1 MKPRMKLSTKIALLG
16 TAFLI
21 LLSQISA
28 FLSIKVSQQRV
39 AERLLVDEWKIL
51 SNDTFQLQNDFQ
63 KLQQIAPSQE
73 DFDILL
79 KQLYQK
85 KPYRKYT
92 VLCRNG
98 QELVN
103 QTPYCLD
110 FEKARRFSG
119 GSSEPF
125 SSDPN
130 VTYLETFQG
139 RKLLFLHSFP
149 SAGYINNTALVE
161 EPFSLLRFVDVTDIY
176 QEGKSLLF
184 WSLLP
189 AALLSLLLAMLLS
202 FLVNRML
209 RPLYLLKHAAEQI
222 AKGQYQM
229 RVECSSKNEVAQ
241 IADSFNYMAQQVE
254 QQITALQ
261 QLNEKQTR
269 LLGALSHEL
278 KTPMTSIQGYA
289 QLLQRVVL
297 PEKQRQQSL
306 RFIEEECRHLS
317 RLSEKMLQLVELSK
331 ENTIERQPLL
341 PSWLFAR
348 VSSCAQPLLDS
359 KKLRLKICLKNDR
372 PILGDPDLLLSL
384 LSNLIHNSCKA
395 SPANGVITLAETD
408 LGLFVKDQ
416 GPGIPPDEQNRI
428 LEPFYRIDK
437 ARSRKEGGAGLG
449 LALCH
454 QIARLHGGTLL
465 IQNNAD
471 RGCCIGILWK
481 KTGPQPFG

>member
-21 LLSQISA
+21 FLSQISA
-28 FLSIKVSQQRV
+28 FLSIKASQQRV
-39 AERLLVDEWKIL
+39 VERLLRDEWKIL
-51 SNDTFQLQNDFQ
+51 SNDTSQLQNDFGE
-63 KLQQIAPSQE
+63 LQQIAPSQE
-73 DFDILL
+73 DFGILL

-85 KPYRKYT
+85 KIYRKYT
-92 VLCRNG
+92 VLYRNG
-98 QELVN
+98 RELIN
-103 QTPYCLD
+103 QTPYSFN
-110 FEKARRFSG
+110 FEKANRFSG
-119 GSSEPF
+119 GSKKPF
-125 SSDPN
+125 SYDPN

-139 RKLLFLHSFP
+139 RKLLFLHSFL
-149 SAGYINNTALVE
+149 SSSYVNNTALLE

-176 QEGKSLLF
+176 QEGQSLLL

-209 RPLYLLKHAAEQI
+209 RPLYRLKHTAEQI

-229 RVECSSKNEVAQ
+229 RVECSAQNEVAQ
-241 IADSFNYMAQQVE
+241 IADSFNHMAQQVE

-278 KTPMTSIQGYA
+278 KTPMTGIQGYA
-289 QLLQRVVL
+289 QLLQRVAL

-306 RFIEEECRHLS
+306 LPS
-317 RLSEKMLQLVELSK
+317 RL
-331 ENTIERQPLL
+331 
-341 PSWLFAR
+341 FAQA
-348 VSSCAQPLLDS
+348 SSCAEPLLAS

-395 SPANGVITLAETD
+395 SPAQGVITLIETD

-416 GPGIPPDEQNRI
+416 GPGIPPDEQDRI

-465 IQNNAD
+465 IKNNPD
-471 RGCCIGILWK
+471 KGCCIGILWRK
-481 KTGPQPFG
+481 P

>member
-16 TAFLI
+16 TTFLI
-21 LLSQISA
+21 FLSQISA
-28 FLSIKVSQQRV
+28 FLSIKASQQRV
-39 AERLLVDEWKIL
+39 VERLLRDEWKIL
-51 SNDTFQLQNDFQ
+51 SNDTSQLQNDFGE
-63 KLQQIAPSQE
+63 LQQIAPSQE
-73 DFDILL
+73 DFGILL

-85 KPYRKYT
+85 KIYRKYT
-92 VLCRNG
+92 VLYRNG
-98 QELVN
+98 RELIN
-103 QTPYCLD
+103 QTPYSFN
-110 FEKARRFSG
+110 FEKANRFSG
-119 GSSEPF
+119 GSKKPF
-125 SSDPN
+125 SYDPN

-139 RKLLFLHSFP
+139 RKLLFLHSFL
-149 SAGYINNTALVE
+149 SSSYVNNTALLE

-176 QEGKSLLF
+176 QEGQSLLL

-209 RPLYLLKHAAEQI
+209 RPLYRLKHTAEQI

-229 RVECSSKNEVAQ
+229 RVECSAQNEVAQ
-241 IADSFNYMAQQVE
+241 IADSFNHMAQQVE

-289 QLLQRVVL
+289 QLLQRVAL
-297 PEKQRQQSL
+297 SEKQRQQSL
-306 RFIEEECRHLS
+306 LPS
-317 RLSEKMLQLVELSK
+317 RL
-331 ENTIERQPLL
+331 
-341 PSWLFAR
+341 FAQA
-348 VSSCAQPLLDS
+348 SSCAEPLLAS

-395 SPANGVITLAETD
+395 SPAQGVITLIETD

-416 GPGIPPDEQNRI
+416 GPGIPPDEQDRI

-465 IQNNAD
+465 IKNNPD
-471 RGCCIGILWK
+471 KGCCIGILWRK
-481 KTGPQPFG
+481 P

>member
-1 MKPRMKLSTKIALLG
+1 MKLSTKIALLG

-21 LLSQISA
+21 FLSQISA
-28 FLSIKVSQQRV
+28 FLSIKASQQRV
-39 AERLLVDEWKIL
+39 VERLLRDEWKIL
-51 SNDTFQLQNDFQ
+51 SNDTSQLQNDFGE
-63 KLQQIAPSQE
+63 LQQIAPSQE
-73 DFDILL
+73 DFGILL

-85 KPYRKYT
+85 KIYRKYT
-92 VLCRNG
+92 VLYRNG
-98 QELVN
+98 RELIN
-103 QTPYCLD
+103 QTPYSFN
-110 FEKARRFSG
+110 FEKANRFSG
-119 GSSEPF
+119 GSKKPF
-125 SSDPN
+125 SYDPN

-139 RKLLFLHSFP
+139 RKLLFLHSFL
-149 SAGYINNTALVE
+149 SSSYVNNTALLE

-176 QEGKSLLF
+176 QEGQSLLL

-209 RPLYLLKHAAEQI
+209 RPLYRLKHTAEQI

-229 RVECSSKNEVAQ
+229 RVECSAQNEVAQ
-241 IADSFNYMAQQVE
+241 IADSFNHMAQQVE

-278 KTPMTSIQGYA
+278 KTPMTGIQGYA
-289 QLLQRVVL
+289 QLLQRVAL

-306 RFIEEECRHLS
+306 LPS
-317 RLSEKMLQLVELSK
+317 RL
-331 ENTIERQPLL
+331 
-341 PSWLFAR
+341 FAQA
-348 VSSCAQPLLDS
+348 SSCAEPLLAS

-395 SPANGVITLAETD
+395 SPAQGVITLIETD

-416 GPGIPPDEQNRI
+416 GPGIPPDEQDRI

-465 IQNNAD
+465 IKNNPD
-471 RGCCIGILWK
+471 KGCCIGILWRK
-481 KTGPQPFG
+481 P

>member
-21 LLSQISA
+21 FLSQISA
-28 FLSIKVSQQRV
+28 FLSIKASQQRV
-39 AERLLVDEWKIL
+39 VERLLRDEWKIL
-51 SNDTFQLQNDFQ
+51 SNDTSQLQNDFGE
-63 KLQQIAPSQE
+63 LQQIAPSQE
-73 DFDILL
+73 DFGILL

-85 KPYRKYT
+85 KIYRKYT
-92 VLCRNG
+92 VLYRNG
-98 QELVN
+98 RELIN
-103 QTPYCLD
+103 QTPYSFN
-110 FEKARRFSG
+110 FEKANRFSG
-119 GSSEPF
+119 GSKKPF
-125 SSDPN
+125 SYDPN

-139 RKLLFLHSFP
+139 RKLLFLHSFL
-149 SAGYINNTALVE
+149 SSSYVNNTALLE

-176 QEGKSLLF
+176 QEGQSLLL

-209 RPLYLLKHAAEQI
+209 RPLYRLKHTAEQI

-229 RVECSSKNEVAQ
+229 RVECSAQNEVAQ
-241 IADSFNYMAQQVE
+241 IADSFNHMAQQVE

-289 QLLQRVVL
+289 QLLQRVAL

-306 RFIEEECRHLS
+306 LPS
-317 RLSEKMLQLVELSK
+317 RL
-331 ENTIERQPLL
+331 
-341 PSWLFAR
+341 FAQA
-348 VSSCAQPLLDS
+348 SSCAEPLLAS

-395 SPANGVITLAETD
+395 SPAQGVITLIETD

-416 GPGIPPDEQNRI
+416 GPGIPPDEQDRI

-465 IQNNAD
+465 IKNNPD
-471 RGCCIGILWK
+471 KGCCIGILWRK
-481 KTGPQPFG
+481 P

>member
-21 LLSQISA
+21 FLSQISA
-28 FLSIKVSQQRV
+28 FLSIKASQQRV
-39 AERLLVDEWKIL
+39 VERLLRDEWKIL
-51 SNDTFQLQNDFQ
+51 SNDTSQLQNDFGE
-63 KLQQIAPSQE
+63 LQQIAPSQE
-73 DFDILL
+73 DFGILL

-85 KPYRKYT
+85 KIYRKYT
-92 VLCRNG
+92 VLYRNG
-98 QELVN
+98 RELIN
-103 QTPYCLD
+103 QTPYSFN
-110 FEKARRFSG
+110 FEKANRFSG
-119 GSSEPF
+119 GSKKPF
-125 SSDPN
+125 SYDPN

-139 RKLLFLHSFP
+139 RKLLFLHSFL
-149 SAGYINNTALVE
+149 SSSYVNNTALLE
-161 EPFSLLRFVDVTDIY
+161 EPFSLLHFVDVTDIY
-176 QEGKSLLF
+176 QEGQSLLL

-209 RPLYLLKHAAEQI
+209 RPLYRLKHTAEQI

-229 RVECSSKNEVAQ
+229 RVECSAQNEVAQ
-241 IADSFNYMAQQVE
+241 IADSFNHMAQQVE

-289 QLLQRVVL
+289 QLLQRVAL

-306 RFIEEECRHLS
+306 LPS
-317 RLSEKMLQLVELSK
+317 RL
-331 ENTIERQPLL
+331 
-341 PSWLFAR
+341 FAQA
-348 VSSCAQPLLDS
+348 SSCAEPLLAS

-395 SPANGVITLAETD
+395 SPAQGVITLIETD

-416 GPGIPPDEQNRI
+416 GPGIPPDEQDRI

-465 IQNNAD
+465 IKNNPD
-471 RGCCIGILWK
+471 KGCCIGILWRK
-481 KTGPQPFG
+481 P

>member
-21 LLSQISA
+21 FLSQISA
-28 FLSIKVSQQRV
+28 FLSIKASQQRV
-39 AERLLVDEWKIL
+39 VERLLRDEWKIL
-51 SNDTFQLQNDFQ
+51 SNDTSQLQNDFGE
-63 KLQQIAPSQE
+63 LQQIAPSQE
-73 DFDILL
+73 DFGILL

-85 KPYRKYT
+85 KIYRKYT
-92 VLCRNG
+92 VLYRNG
-98 QELVN
+98 RELIN
-103 QTPYCLD
+103 QTPYSFN
-110 FEKARRFSG
+110 FEKANRFSG
-119 GSSEPF
+119 GSKKPF
-125 SSDPN
+125 SYDPN

-139 RKLLFLHSFP
+139 RKLLFLHSFL
-149 SAGYINNTALVE
+149 SSSYVNNTALLE

-176 QEGKSLLF
+176 QEGQSLLL

-209 RPLYLLKHAAEQI
+209 RPLYRLKHTAEQI

-229 RVECSSKNEVAQ
+229 RVECSAQNEVAQ
-241 IADSFNYMAQQVE
+241 IADSFNHMAQQVE

-289 QLLQRVVL
+289 QLLQRVAL
-297 PEKQRQQSL
+297 SEKQRQQSL
-306 RFIEEECRHLS
+306 LPS
-317 RLSEKMLQLVELSK
+317 RL
-331 ENTIERQPLL
+331 
-341 PSWLFAR
+341 FAQA
-348 VSSCAQPLLDS
+348 SSCAEPLLAS

-395 SPANGVITLAETD
+395 SPAQGVITLIETD

-416 GPGIPPDEQNRI
+416 GPGIPPDEQDRI

-465 IQNNAD
+465 IKNNPD
-471 RGCCIGILWK
+471 KGCCIGILWRK
-481 KTGPQPFG
+481 P

>member
-21 LLSQISA
+21 FLSQISA
-28 FLSIKVSQQRV
+28 FLSIKASQQRV
-39 AERLLVDEWKIL
+39 VERLLRDEWKIL
-51 SNDTFQLQNDFQ
+51 SNDTSQLQNDFGE
-63 KLQQIAPSQE
+63 LQQIAPSQE
-73 DFDILL
+73 DFGILL

-85 KPYRKYT
+85 KIYRKYT
-92 VLCRNG
+92 VLYRNG
-98 QELVN
+98 RELIN
-103 QTPYCLD
+103 QTPYSFN
-110 FEKARRFSG
+110 FEKANRFSG
-119 GSSEPF
+119 GSKKPF
-125 SSDPN
+125 SYDPN

-139 RKLLFLHSFP
+139 RKLLFLHSFL
-149 SAGYINNTALVE
+149 SSSYVNNTALLE

-176 QEGKSLLF
+176 QEGQSLLL

-209 RPLYLLKHAAEQI
+209 RPLYRLKHTAEQI

-229 RVECSSKNEVAQ
+229 RVECSAQNEVAQ
-241 IADSFNYMAQQVE
+241 IADSFNHMAQQVE

-289 QLLQRVVL
+289 QLLQRVAL

-306 RFIEEECRHLS
+306 LPS
-317 RLSEKMLQLVELSK
+317 RL
-331 ENTIERQPLL
+331 
-341 PSWLFAR
+341 FAQA
-348 VSSCAQPLLDS
+348 SSCAEPLLAS

-395 SPANGVITLAETD
+395 SPAQGVITLIETD

-416 GPGIPPDEQNRI
+416 GPGIPPDEQDRI

-437 ARSRKEGGAGLG
+437 ARSRKEGGAGFG

-465 IQNNAD
+465 IKNNPD
-471 RGCCIGILWK
+471 KGCCIGILWRK
-481 KTGPQPFG
+481 P

>member
-21 LLSQISA
+21 FLSQISA
-28 FLSIKVSQQRV
+28 FLSIKASQQRV
-39 AERLLVDEWKIL
+39 VERLLRDEWKIL
-51 SNDTFQLQNDFQ
+51 SNDTSQLQNDFGE
-63 KLQQIAPSQE
+63 LQQIAPSQE
-73 DFDILL
+73 DFGILL

-85 KPYRKYT
+85 KIYRKYT
-92 VLCRNG
+92 VLYRNG
-98 QELVN
+98 RELIN
-103 QTPYCLD
+103 QTPYSFN
-110 FEKARRFSG
+110 FEKANRFSG
-119 GSSEPF
+119 GSKKPF
-125 SSDPN
+125 SYDPN

-139 RKLLFLHSFP
+139 RKLLFLHSFL
-149 SAGYINNTALVE
+149 SSSYVNNPALLE

-176 QEGKSLLF
+176 QEGQSLLL

-209 RPLYLLKHAAEQI
+209 RPLYRLKHTAEQI

-229 RVECSSKNEVAQ
+229 RVECSAQNEVAQ
-241 IADSFNYMAQQVE
+241 IADSFNHMAQQVE

-289 QLLQRVVL
+289 QLLQRVAL

-306 RFIEEECRHLS
+306 CFIEEECRHLS
-317 RLSEKMLQLVELSK
+317 RLSEKMLQLVELSR
-331 ENTIERQPLL
+331 EGSIEQQPLL
-341 PSWLFAR
+341 PSRLFAQA
-348 VSSCAQPLLDS
+348 SSCAEPLLAS

-395 SPANGVITLAETD
+395 SPAQGVITLIETD

-416 GPGIPPDEQNRI
+416 GPGIPPDEQDRI

-465 IQNNAD
+465 IKNNPD
-471 RGCCIGILWK
+471 KGCCIGILWRK
-481 KTGPQPFG
+481 P